1 MLAGGEDLIVVIFI
15 AAVAAYLCVSELQL
29 RAPEPSGFGARM
41 CPLLLAGLITIQVLR
56 RVGDPVLR
64 TGFIFEE

>member
-1 MLAGGEDLIVVIFI
+1 MLAGEEDLIVVIFI
-15 AAVAAYLCVSELQL
+15 AAVAAYICVSEIHT
-29 RAPEPSGFGARM
+29 PEPSGFGARM

-64 TGFIFEE
+64 IGFIFGQ